1 MPAGFSSPVEQ
12 VRAMRMQGF
21 DNAQIIATLQRDGYP
36 ASLISDAFNKA
47 DVVPESGAAPMMAQ
61 SSMMGQASVAGPTPF
76 EQQSPFEQGGLEAPS
91 PAAAFQ
97 EHVSE
102 IHPES
107 SGSETEE
114 LVEAI
119 IDEKWNDLVKDINKI
134 IDWKNSAEARL
145 ATIEARLNDL
155 SRQFDKVYQALV
167 GKIGEYDSHILEVGA
182 ELKAMEK
189 VFSKVLPTF
198 TENVKQLADITEELK
213 RVR

>member
-12 VRAMRMQGF
+12 VRALRAQGF
-21 DNAQIIATLQRDGYP
+21 DNSQIIATLQRDGYP
-36 ASLISDAFNKA
+36 AASIADAFNKA
-47 DVVPESGAAPMMAQ
+47 DLVPAGAFSGPQMPGGFEAPEPEGEA
-61 SSMMGQASVAGPTPF
+61 
-76 EQQSPFEQGGLEAPS
+76 GGLEAPA
-91 PAAAFQ
+91 PASQFQ

-102 IHPES
+102 IHPEMG
-107 SGSETEE
+107 GSETEE

-145 ATIEARLNDL
+145 ATLEARLTDL
-155 SRQFDKVYQALV
+155 ARQFDKVHQALV
-167 GKIGEYDSHILEVGA
+167 GKITEYDSHILEVGA

-198 TENVKQLADITEELK
+198 TENVKQLGDITEELK
-213 RVR
+213 RAR